1 MSMSRHG
8 SRRSLLRALPA
19 TLSLGAAGALAAC
32 GVGRGEPAT
41 SLRIDRPIT
50 VTLLLNGN
58 LTGTGTEIMRRLYE
72 TEFRSTNPNVTIDFQ
87 ASGSSGAEHVTKLLA
102 LTAAGTS
109 PDGFYLSN
117 SGDAPALVSK
127 GVVRALDDLIRGD
140 AGFKRE
146 DWFDVQLNA
155 WQFDRKQRGLP
166 WQGGPLITYY
176 NRELL
181 TEAGVPAP
189 TEASWTF
196 EAWREAGQK
205 LRRTLVSGETPRWA
219 TDVGGQWLHWIYAF
233 GGDVLDKEHKRST
246 LNSKEFLAGLQLMA
260 DFIHRDQVAPRPQ
273 DFGGRTHAQLF
284 MDKRLA
290 VIIMNR
296 QGASA
301 QGFIQPWVG
310 VNQLPK
316 GPAGRFSQGNIDGFA
331 MSTAAPSPAAAW
343 AALKWRTGDSLRREF
358 LRTGNGGIPAL
369 KVTAESPEYL
379 NDKLPPEWN
388 RMFIQNMNIVRLPP
402 PIPQWPEITA
412 TVGQGVDQVKRGD
425 LSPAAAVSDL
435 LPKVN
440 ALLQG

>member
-1 MSMSRHG
+1 
-8 SRRSLLRALPA
+8 
-19 TLSLGAAGALAAC
+19 
-32 GVGRGEPAT
+32 
-41 SLRIDRPIT
+41 
-50 VTLLLNGN
+50 
-58 LTGTGTEIMRRLYE
+58 
-72 TEFRSTNPNVTIDFQ
+72 
-87 ASGSSGAEHVTKLLA
+87 
-102 LTAAGTS
+102 
-109 PDGFYLSN
+109 
-117 SGDAPALVSK
+117 
-127 GVVRALDDLIRGD
+127 
-140 AGFKRE
+140 
-146 DWFDVQLNA
+146 
-155 WQFDRKQRGLP
+155 
-166 WQGGPLITYY
+166 
-176 NRELL
+176 
-181 TEAGVPAP
+181 
-189 TEASWTF
+189 
-196 EAWREAGQK
+196 
-205 LRRTLVSGETPRWA
+205 
-219 TDVGGQWLHWIYAF
+219 
-233 GGDVLDKEHKRST
+233 
-246 LNSKEFLAGLQLMA
+246 MA

-331 MSTAAPSPAAAW
+331 MSTATPSPAAAW
-343 AALKWRTGDSLRREF
+343 AALKWRTGNSLRREF

-369 KVTAESPEYL
+369 KATAESPEYL